1 MQQLIDREELL
12 KKYLEHWK
20 DLKNDIADSDDV
32 NDNEHFRGRLYELR
46 FMLHIAKDMPTCKII
61 KHGHWFGVHDCPTCS
76 ECLEYIAEEWDS
88 DYELY
93 PYCPHCGAVMDEP
106 VSDTAY

>member
-32 NDNEHFRGRLYELR
+32 
-46 FMLHIAKDMPTCKII
+46 KDMPTCKII

-106 VSDTAY
+106 VSDSAY